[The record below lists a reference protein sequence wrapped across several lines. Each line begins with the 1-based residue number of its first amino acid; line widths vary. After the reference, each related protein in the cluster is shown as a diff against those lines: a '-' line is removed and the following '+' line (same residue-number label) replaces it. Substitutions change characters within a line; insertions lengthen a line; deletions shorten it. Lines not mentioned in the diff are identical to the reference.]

1 MAFVLQDVINEIE
14 ETRSLEPLKKLK
26 KENLVKV
33 AAHYGI
39 TPAIGATKSH
49 ILNLIKDHCV
59 EHDIIDEVEEKPIAE
74 TAEIVRLKL
83 DFERE
88 ERRLAREAEKALQDA
103 QFAEAQKAREAAEAE
118 AKRAREAAEAEAEK
132 TRELRLAELKEARE
146 LCELELKAEQE
157 KALLAAEIEAKK
169 EAAAREH
176 ELKMASLGKHSPSD
190 KASVFDPARNI
201 RLVPPFQ
208 EKEVDKYFAHFEKVA
223 DSLNWPKESWV
234 LLLQSVLIGKAQEI
248 YGSLSL
254 GQSSNYEHVKEA
266 ILKAYELVPE
276 AYRQKFRNYLK
287 YDSKT
292 HVEFAREKENLFNR
306 WCHSKEIGQDFKK
319 LKQMVLLEEFKDK
332 VRPDIRSHL
341 DEQKVEELE
350 KAAVMADDYALTQ
363 KMSSKSGN
371 PQQKRYHGSG
381 NRENISRNMDDR
393 KRQGKSTENVGLVS
407 KVEPLKP
414 ISCGH
419 CGKPGHIITNCWK
432 LGGKTP
438 CEHCGRFNHKSED
451 CRIAK
456 NKLQKEVKPTG
467 LTSLKGLK
475 VSPFNESENSK
486 GVKVK
491 PLIDRNNFV
500 EKKKGIKVNPLHNDK
515 ICIED
520 KISPKTESDYME
532 NYKPFISEGVVSL
545 VGDENSSQKVKILR
559 DTGATQ
565 SLMLDSVLPLTENSF
580 TGANV
585 LISGVE
591 MGVLEV
597 PLHEVNIKSS
607 LINGNIVIG
616 MRPSLPVEGI
626 SLILGNDLAG
636 ERVMVDPRVVEKP
649 RDDEKTERMAEKFPG
664 IFPASVVT
672 RSMKA
677 KEEAKKEQGKEEIG
691 LSGTFLENI
700 DGKFEERNKEKA
712 DKALM
717 RNESR
722 NVKENIPEKQE
733 SESKSV
739 ISRQNLI
746 VEQSK
751 DKELLDLFKIALA
764 PVEAEKVSVG
774 YLIKDNILMRKWS
787 SHRVTIG
794 PLLLLKEKWL
804 DEDPE
809 KISVLKYVTTFKDRL
824 FRAGQMAKRNLQESQ
839 SKMKVWYDRKAKSRC
854 FEPGDRVLVLF
865 PVVGNPLQA
874 KYSGPYKVVKKI
886 SDTNYLVKTPD
897 RRKETQVCHINML
910 KAYHEKPEPEL
921 VTLNSRLGLES
932 PMHSKDCVG
941 QVAEKEEDTESE
953 VRLGNDQQPIKLQNS
968 QILNDLGTKLSYLPL
983 VQRKELAEVI
993 TQYREV
999 FPDVPSK
1006 TNLIEHDVDVGDSAP
1021 IKQHPYRV
1029 SPMKKELLDK
1039 EVQYMMENDIIEESQ
1054 SNWSSPCILVPKH
1067 DGGFRFCIDFRKVND
1082 KTKSDSFPIPRIAD
1096 CIDQIGNA
1104 KFVSTFDML
1113 KGYWQVPLTQRAREI
1128 SAFVTPS
1135 GLYQYKVMPFGMKN
1149 APATFQRMV
1158 NKLVRDIDG
1167 CEGYIDDVVIFSDNW
1182 SDHICQIK
1190 RFFQIMREAKLTIN
1204 LMKSEFGKATVK
1216 YLGHIVG
1223 QGQVRPL
1230 DAKIQTIVKYPIPTS
1245 RKELARFLGMAG
1257 YYRNFCLNFSEIA
1270 APLTNLLSKKVKF
1283 VWTDDCQL
1291 AFDKVKLLLQKSPV
1305 LKSPDYEKPFKLIID
1320 SSDVGTGSVLVQEA
1334 SDGLDHPVSY
1344 FSKKFLK
1351 YQKNYSVVEKET
1363 LGLVLALEHFDVYLG
1378 STPFKIKV
1386 YTDHNPLTFLK
1397 TMKNKNQRLA
1407 RWSLAL
1413 QEYNLEIQHIPG
1425 SEDVVADALSRC
1437 IG

>member
-1 MAFVLQDVINEIE
+1 M
-14 ETRSLEPLKKLK
+14 
-26 KENLVKV
+26 
-33 AAHYGI
+33 
-39 TPAIGATKSH
+39 
-49 ILNLIKDHCV
+49 
-59 EHDIIDEVEEKPIAE
+59 
-74 TAEIVRLKL
+74 
-83 DFERE
+83 
-88 ERRLAREAEKALQDA
+88 
-103 QFAEAQKAREAAEAE
+103 
-118 AKRAREAAEAEAEK
+118 
-132 TRELRLAELKEARE
+132 
-146 LCELELKAEQE
+146 
-157 KALLAAEIEAKK
+157 
-169 EAAAREH
+169 
-176 ELKMASLGKHSPSD
+176 
-190 KASVFDPARNI
+190 
-201 RLVPPFQ
+201 PPFQ

-234 LLLQSVLIGKAQEI
+234 LLLQSVLVGKAQEI
-248 YGSLSL
+248 YGSLSVE
-254 GQSSNYEHVKEA
+254 QSSNYEHVKEA

-332 VRPDIRSHL
+332 VRPVIRSHL

-350 KAAVMADDYALTQ
+350 KAAIMADDYALTH

-381 NRENISRNMDDR
+381 NRENVSRNMDDR
-393 KRQGKSTENVGLVS
+393 KRQSKSTENVGLVS

-419 CGKPGHIITNCWK
+419 CGKPGHIISNCWK

-456 NKLQKEVKPTG
+456 NKLQKDVKPTG

-475 VSPFNESENSK
+475 VSPFNESENQK

-491 PLIDRNNFV
+491 PLVDRNHFV
-500 EKKKGIKVNPLHNDK
+500 EKNKGIKVNPLHNDK

-532 NYKPFISEGVVSL
+532 NYNPFISEGVVSL

-636 ERVMVDPRVVEKP
+636 EKVMVDPRVVEKP
-649 RDDEKTERMAEKFPG
+649 RDDEKTERLAEKFPG

-677 KEEAKKEQGKEEIG
+677 KKAAIKEQGKEEIG

-700 DGKFEERNKEKA
+700 DVKFEERNKEKA
-712 DKALM
+712 DTALM

-722 NVKENIPEKQE
+722 NVKENIPQKQE

-746 VEQSK
+746 EEQSN
-751 DKELLDLFKIALA
+751 DKELLDLFKIALT
-764 PVEAEKVSVG
+764 PLEAEKVSVG
-774 YLIKDNILMRKWS
+774 YLIKENILMRKWS
-787 SHRVTIG
+787 SHCVTIG

-809 KISVLKYVTTFKDRL
+809 KISVLKYVATFKDRL
-824 FRAGQMAKRNLQESQ
+824 FRAGQIAKRNLQESQ

-910 KAYHEKPEPEL
+910 KAYHEKPKPEL
-921 VTLNSRLGLES
+921 VTLNNRLGLES
-932 PMHSKDCVG
+932 PTHSKDCVG

-968 QILNDLGTKLSYLPL
+968 QILNDLDTKLSHLPL

-1039 EVQYMMENDIIEESQ
+1039 EVQYMLKNDIIEESQ

-1067 DGGFRFCIDFRKVND
+1067 DGGFRFCTDFRKVND

-1128 SAFVTPS
+1128 SAFVTPNS
-1135 GLYQYKVMPFGMKN
+1135 LYQYKVMPFGMKN

-1167 CEGYIDDVVIFSDNW
+1167 CEEYIDDVVIFSNNW
-1182 SDHICQIK
+1182 SDHIRQIK

-1223 QGQVRPL
+1223 QGQVKPL

-1245 RKELARFLGMAG
+1245 WKELARFLGMAG

-1320 SSDVGTGSVLVQEA
+1320 SSDVGTGSVLVQEV

-1397 TMKNKNQRLA
+1397 TMKNKNQRLV

-1425 SEDVVADALSRC
+1425 SENVVADALSRC

>member
-1 MAFVLQDVINEIE
+1 MAFVLEEVINEIE
-14 ETRSLEPLKKLK
+14 EIRSLEPLKKLK
-26 KENLVKV
+26 KENLIKV

-59 EHDIIDEVEEKPIAE
+59 ENDIIDEVEEKPIAE

-103 QFAEAQKAREAAEAE
+103 QFAEAQ
-118 AKRAREAAEAEAEK
+118 RAREAAEAEAQ
-132 TRELRLAELKEARE
+132 RARDLRLAELKEARE
-146 LCELELKAEQE
+146 LRELELKAE
-157 KALLAAEIEAKK
+157 ADK
-169 EAAAREH
+169 EAATREH
-176 ELKMASLGKHSPSD
+176 ELKMASLGIHTPKD

-234 LLLQSVLIGKAQEI
+234 LLLQSVLVGKAQEI
-248 YGSLSL
+248 YGSLSVE
-254 GQSSNYEHVKEA
+254 QSSNYEHVKEA

-306 WCHSKEIGQDFKK
+306 WCHSKEVGQDFKK

-350 KAAVMADDYALTQ
+350 KAAIMADDYALTH

-371 PQQKRYHGSG
+371 PQQKRYHCSG

-475 VSPFNESENSK
+475 VSPFNESENQK

-500 EKKKGIKVNPLHNDK
+500 EKNKGIKVNPLHNDK
-515 ICIED
+515 SCIED
-520 KISPKTESDYME
+520 EISPNTESDYME

-649 RDDEKTERMAEKFPG
+649 RENTERLAEKFPG

-677 KEEAKKEQGKEEIG
+677 KKEAIKEQGKEEIG

-700 DGKFEERNKEKA
+700 DVKFEKRNKEKA

-746 VEQSK
+746 EEQSN
-751 DKELLDLFKIALA
+751 DKELLDLFKVALTHI
-764 PVEAEKVSVG
+764 EAEKVSVG

-794 PLLLLKEKWL
+794 PLLLLKGKWL

-809 KISVLKYVTTFKDRL
+809 KISVLKYVATFKDRL

-874 KYSGPYKVVKKI
+874 KYTGPYKVVKKI
-886 SDTNYLVKTPD
+886 SDTNYLVKTPG

-910 KAYHEKPEPEL
+910 KAYHEKPKPEL
-921 VTLNSRLGLES
+921 VTLNNRLGLES
-932 PMHSKDCVG
+932 PTHSKDCVG

-953 VRLGNDQQPIKLQNS
+953 VRLENDQQPIKLQNS
-968 QILNDLGTKLSYLPL
+968 QILNDLGTKLSHLPS

-999 FPDVPSK
+999 FPNVPSK

-1029 SPMKKELLDK
+1029 SSMKKELLDK
-1039 EVQYMMENDIIEESQ
+1039 EVQYMLENDIIEESQ

-1067 DGGFRFCIDFRKVND
+1067 DGGFRFCTDFRKVND

-1113 KGYWQVPLTQRAREI
+1113 KGYWQVPLTRRAREI

-1182 SDHICQIK
+1182 SDHIRQIK

-1204 LMKSEFGKATVK
+1204 LMKSDFGKATVK

-1305 LKSPDYEKPFKLIID
+1305 LKSPDYGKPFRLIID

-1397 TMKNKNQRLA
+1397 TMKNKDQRLV

-1413 QEYNLEIQHIPG
+1413 QEYDLEIQHIPG
-1425 SEDVVADALSRC
+1425 SENVVADALSRC